1 MRGTQESNVI
11 EPIAHTVAVEESKR
25 AKPSYLEL

>member
-11 EPIAHTVAVEESKR
+11 ESIVHTVAVEEFKWV
-25 AKPSYLEL
+25 KPSYLEL